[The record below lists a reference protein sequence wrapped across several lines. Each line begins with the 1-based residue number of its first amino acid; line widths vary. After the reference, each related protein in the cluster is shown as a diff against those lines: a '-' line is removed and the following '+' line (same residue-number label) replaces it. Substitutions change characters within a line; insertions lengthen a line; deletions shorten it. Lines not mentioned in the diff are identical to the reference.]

1 MCLPLGL
8 DPAHGGACD
17 PCGMESPRRGPSSPV
32 LGQQEPKRLMVT
44 FNLPQQNR
52 KVWSKCA
59 TLASLLKGCLWRIPF
74 SVRKASSHPGL
85 SRAGATHTWP
95 LCIWRPGSR
104 CANLP
109 CTEEMHLLKSQI
121 QDSSAPQPTCG
132 TIITA
137 FRLVF
142 IVPIIWLIRSISDWE
157 QE

>member
-8 DPAHGGACD
+8 DPAHGGAGE

-74 SVRKASSHPGL
+74 SVLSEKSQLTSRAEQGRSHPHVAPL
-85 SRAGATHTWP
+85 HLAPWKQVRQLTLHRRNASFKKSDPRQFCSIAYLWNYHNSLQAGIYCPH
-95 LCIWRPGSR
+95 
-104 CANLP
+104 
-109 CTEEMHLLKSQI
+109 HLAYQI
-121 QDSSAPQPTCG
+121 N
-132 TIITA
+132 
-137 FRLVF
+137 F
-142 IVPIIWLIRSISDWE
+142 
-157 QE
+157 